1 MRLYQCVILAQSCFN
16 MWDSLLVMFGNGV
29 TINDLWC
36 RRETESPL

>member
-1 MRLYQCVILAQSCFN
+1 LAQSSFVMRN
-16 MWDSLLVMFGNGV
+16 SLLVLFGNGV